1 MLIRTKTLD
10 LAKGILKVKVED
22 RQIQSQRKT
31 LLLSAPLWPIRVE
44 KTLMPRM
51 FMQRD
56 QWLKETE
63 DLAAWY
69 YKITFTAKK
78 CKKIFLNGVSTIS
91 LILLL
96 NYRFQPTDN
105 KPLIPEKN
113 ILTGHKCDSKEE
125 LEDEDS
131 DLLTEFAL
139 EPNEESFSEDIPLK
153 LALETDYSWAA
164 MDDTSKKVSELTHL
178 APTVYH
184 ANKV

>member
-1 MLIRTKTLD
+1 
-10 LAKGILKVKVED
+10 
-22 RQIQSQRKT
+22 
-31 LLLSAPLWPIRVE
+31 
-44 KTLMPRM
+44 
-51 FMQRD
+51 MQRG
-56 QWLKETE
+56 QWLKETD

-69 YKITFTAKK
+69 YKIIFTAKNVRVG
-78 CKKIFLNGVSTIS
+78 ILS

-96 NYRFQPTDN
+96 HYRFQPTDN

-113 ILTGHKCDSKEE
+113 ILAGHKCDSKEE